1 MSLSLEAVLDGL
13 GAALAYPREGYRA
26 GLVECRDLL
35 IGGEPKAAAAVDAF
49 CKETAS
55 LNDTELE
62 ELYTRTFDLNPVCT
76 PEVGWHIY
84 GEQYRRG
91 RFLVQARE
99 LLKIVGIEERGEL
112 PDHLMSLLPA
122 VARLQPD
129 DAALFAGTYLVP
141 AIDKMLSGME
151 DKANPYEQ
159 ILRAIRVV
167 LMTFS
172 TEPVQVQGPFE
183 DDDLVSIGT
192 PQSRP
197 IQKGAIS

>member
-13 GAALAYPREGYRA
+13 GAALAYPRGGYRA
-26 GLVECRDLL
+26 SLVRCRDLL
-35 IGGEPKAAAAVDAF
+35 VGGEPEAAAAVSAF
-49 CKETAS
+49 CEATAD

-99 LLKIVGIEERGEL
+99 LLQLVGIEERGEL

-122 VARLQPD
+122 VARLQPE

-141 AIDKMLSGME
+141 AIDKMLIGLE

-159 ILRAIRVV
+159 ILRAIRTV
-167 LMTFS
+167 LMTFA
-172 TEPVQVQGPFE
+172 TEPAEIQGPFE
-183 DDDLVSIGT
+183 NDDLVRIGAA
-192 PQSRP
+192 QQRP
-197 IQKGAIS
+197 TQKGAIS

>member
-1 MSLSLEAVLDGL
+1 MSLSLDAVLDGL
-13 GAALAYPREGYRA
+13 GVALAYPRAGYRA
-26 GLVECRDLL
+26 RLLECRDLL
-35 IGGEPKAAAAVDAF
+35 VGGEPEAAAALAAF
-49 CKETAS
+49 CEAMAG

-99 LLKIVGIEERGEL
+99 LLKVVGIEERGEL

-122 VARLQPD
+122 VARLQPQ

-141 AIDKMLSGME
+141 AIDKMLTGLAG
-151 DKANPYEQ
+151 KANPYEQ
-159 ILRAIRVV
+159 ILQATRAV
-167 LMTFS
+167 LMIFA
-172 TEPVQVQGPFE
+172 TEPAQVQGPFE
-183 DDDLVSIGT
+183 DDDLVHIGT
-192 PQSRP
+192 PHP
-197 IQKGAIS
+197 PPTQKGAIS

>member
-13 GAALAYPREGYRA
+13 GAALAYPRDGYRA
-26 GLVECRDLL
+26 RLVECRDQLV
-35 IGGEPKAAAAVDAF
+35 GGEPEAAAAVGAF
-49 CKETAS
+49 CEATAD
-55 LNDTELE
+55 LDDTELE

-99 LLKIVGIEERGEL
+99 LLKVVGIEERGEL

-122 VARLQPD
+122 VARLQPE

-141 AIDKMLSGME
+141 AIDKMLVGLE
-151 DKANPYEQ
+151 DKDNPYEQ
-159 ILRAIRVV
+159 ILRAIRLV

-183 DDDLVSIGT
+183 DDDLVRIGT
-192 PQSRP
+192 PQSLPTR
-197 IQKGAIS
+197 KGAIS

>member
-1 MSLSLEAVLDGL
+1 MSHSLVAVLDGL
-13 GAALAYPREGYRA
+13 GAALAYPRDGYRA
-26 GLVECRDLL
+26 RLVECRDLL
-35 IGGEPKAAAAVDAF
+35 VDGEPEAAAGVGAF
-49 CKETAS
+49 CEVTAN

-91 RFLVQARE
+91 RFLVQARD
-99 LLKIVGIEERGEL
+99 LLKIVGIEEKGEL

-122 VARLQPD
+122 VARLEPE

-141 AIDKMLSGME
+141 AVEKMLAGME

-159 ILRAIRVV
+159 ILRAIRSV
-167 LMTFS
+167 LLTFAI
-172 TEPVQVQGPFE
+172 EPAQVQGPFE
-183 DDDLVSIGT
+183 DDDLVRIGT
-192 PQSRP
+192 PQP
-197 IQKGAIS
+197 PPTQKGAIS

>member
-1 MSLSLEAVLDGL
+1 MSSSLVAVLDGL
-13 GAALAYPREGYRA
+13 GAALEYPRDDYRVR
-26 GLVECRDLL
+26 LVECRDSLVD
-35 IGGEPKAAAAVDAF
+35 GDPEAAAGVGAF
-49 CKETAS
+49 CEVIAN

-91 RFLVQARE
+91 RFLVQARD
-99 LLKIVGIEERGEL
+99 LLKVVGIEEKGEL

-122 VARLQPD
+122 VARLQPK

-141 AIDKMLSGME
+141 AVEKMLAGME

-159 ILRAIRVV
+159 ILRAIRSV
-167 LMTFS
+167 LMTFAI
-172 TEPVQVQGPFE
+172 EPAQVQGPFE
-183 DDDLVSIGT
+183 DDDLVRIGT
-192 PQSRP
+192 PQP
-197 IQKGAIS
+197 PPTQKGAIS

>member
-1 MSLSLEAVLDGL
+1 VSLSLIAVLDGL
-13 GAALAYPREGYRA
+13 GAAMAYPREGYRDR
-26 GLVECRDLL
+26 LVECRDLL
-35 IGGEPKAAAAVDAF
+35 ARGEPEAAAAVAAF
-49 CKETAS
+49 CEATAG

-122 VARLQPD
+122 VARLQPQ

-141 AIDKMLSGME
+141 AIDKMMPGLEEKS
-151 DKANPYEQ
+151 NPYEH
-159 ILRAIRVV
+159 ILKAIRAV
-167 LMTFS
+167 LMTFAS
-172 TEPVQVQGPFE
+172 APVEVQGPFE
-183 DDDLVSIGT
+183 DDDLVRIGT
-192 PQSRP
+192 DQAPSN
-197 IQKGAIS
+197 QKGAIS

>member
-1 MSLSLEAVLDGL
+1 MSLSLNAVLDGL
-13 GAALAYPREGYRA
+13 GAALAYPRDGYRA
-26 GLVECRDLL
+26 RLVECGDLL
-35 IGGEPKAAAAVDAF
+35 VADMPEAAAAVAAF
-49 CKETAS
+49 CDATAG
-55 LNDTELE
+55 LNETELE

-91 RFLVQARE
+91 RFLVQARD
-99 LLKIVGIEERGEL
+99 LLKVVGIEERGEL

-122 VARLQPD
+122 VARLQPQ

-141 AIDKMLSGME
+141 AIDKMLPGLK

-159 ILRAIRVV
+159 ILQAIRAV

-172 TEPVQVQGPFE
+172 TEPAQVQGPFE
-183 DDDLVSIGT
+183 DDDLVHIGT
-192 PQSRP
+192 PQPPSS
-197 IQKGAIS
+197 QKGAIS